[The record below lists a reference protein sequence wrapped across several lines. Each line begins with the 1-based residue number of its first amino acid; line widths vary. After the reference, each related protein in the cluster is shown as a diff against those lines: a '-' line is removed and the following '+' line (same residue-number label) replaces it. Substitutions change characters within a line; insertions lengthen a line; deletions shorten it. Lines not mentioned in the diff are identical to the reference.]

1 MQKRFSGGRLVFDTA
16 GKRAVKMMVKTWI
29 KEAGIT
35 SISDCFYVEDIQ
47 ADIGSWLP
55 GASVSSKGYM
65 LGYHDLKEP
74 SVSGFF
80 RLMARIGDGVMNQD
94 IVRIGS
100 LDKTMRQTIDD
111 RFAWRV
117 VNANASLIKLIDSEA
132 GDEDE

>member
-1 MQKRFSGGRLVFDTA
+1 
-16 GKRAVKMMVKTWI
+16 
-29 KEAGIT
+29 
-35 SISDCFYVEDIQ
+35 
-47 ADIGSWLP
+47 
-55 GASVSSKGYM
+55 
-65 LGYHDLKEP
+65 
-74 SVSGFF
+74 
-80 RLMARIGDGVMNQD
+80 MNQD